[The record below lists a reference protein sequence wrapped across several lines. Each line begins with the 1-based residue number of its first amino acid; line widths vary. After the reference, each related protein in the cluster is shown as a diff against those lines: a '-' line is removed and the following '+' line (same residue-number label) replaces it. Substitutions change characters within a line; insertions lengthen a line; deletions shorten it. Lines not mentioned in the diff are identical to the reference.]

1 MYDRPDTL
9 FVPIH
14 PTRLADVVSICT
26 ALLPPGDRTGLAF
39 TSAARLAGAMGV
51 PTNRIT
57 AILNGT
63 RGVSGETA
71 LLLGKVFGTTPE
83 FWMNLQIRY
92 ELDLAVSQTA
102 AARLDAA
109 EAFGRTLLVSD

>member
-1 MYDRPDTL
+1 MRADM
-9 FVPIH
+9 VIH
-14 PTRLADVVSICT
+14 PGEVLREDFM
-26 ALLPPGDRTGLAF
+26 LPHNL
-39 TSAARLAGAMGV
+39 SANRLAGAMGV

-63 RGVSGETA
+63 RGISGETA
-71 LLLGKVFGTTPE
+71 LLLGKVFDTTPA

-102 AARLDAA
+102 AERLDAA
-109 EAFGRTLLVSD
+109 AAFGRTLTQ

>member
-1 MYDRPDTL
+1 MRAEM
-9 FVPIH
+9 VIH
-14 PTRLADVVSICT
+14 PGEVLREDFM
-26 ALLPPGDRTGLAF
+26 LPYKL
-39 TSAARLAGAMGV
+39 SANRLAGAMAV

-63 RGVSGETA
+63 RGISGETA
-71 LLLGKVFGTTPE
+71 LLLGKVFGTTPA

-102 AARLDAA
+102 TTRLKAA
-109 EAFGRTLLVSD
+109 EAFGRTLTH

>member
-1 MYDRPDTL
+1 MR
-9 FVPIH
+9 
-14 PTRLADVVSICT
+14 ADVVIHPGEV
-26 ALLPPGDRTGLAF
+26 LREDFMLPHQL
-39 TSAARLAGAMGV
+39 SANRLAGAMGV

-63 RGVSGETA
+63 RGISGETA
-71 LLLGKVFGTTPE
+71 LLFSKVFGTTPG

-102 AARLDAA
+102 AERLAAA
-109 EAFGRTLLVSD
+109 EAFGRTLTQSAAISG

>member
-1 MYDRPDTL
+1 MRADM
-9 FVPIH
+9 VIH
-14 PTRLADVVSICT
+14 PGEVLREDFM
-26 ALLPPGDRTGLAF
+26 LPHKL
-39 TSAARLAGAMGV
+39 SANRLAGAMGV

-57 AILNGT
+57 AIVNGT
-63 RGVSGETA
+63 RGISGETA
-71 LLLGKVFGTTPE
+71 LLLGKVFGTTPA

-109 EAFGRTLLVSD
+109 EAFGRTLTQ